1 MTLEQLSGQWHAVEG
16 HGDAYLRTAEAIEQ
30 AIEHLRAISDEDA
43 TVARAFDRVREGAEE
58 VSGQLGSATS
68 RYRVTGQ
75 ALVDY
80 AEELRAAQ
88 LLADEAIDEWRAA
101 DAATAEALAER
112 DRLATLASDA
122 DAAAA
127 LERAAAEQQSLA
139 ELHARR
145 RAEAEADWRSAAER
159 KRRAA
164 EEAAARIRAEIEHSA
179 IGDSWWDDVRG
190 AVTGLLDAIRDAV
203 VDALAWLGAAVLA
216 AIGALVAAALAIALA
231 TTGLVGA
238 LLGGVALALV
248 VTWVANGGAAAFV
261 RTLAQTGSIEA
272 ALVSGTIAWLHGT
285 LPGVVDWL
293 IAGDAG
299 TPVLRWSGA
308 LEPRAGT
315 EGSAGDLL
323 ARLQAD
329 NRATDAHAGAPSD
342 GDLPEPDAS
351 TMITVT
357 AVTGPD
363 GTTAYRVSIP
373 STQAW
378 RPGSTSIDDVHSDVA
393 AKLGVDPTQL
403 EQAVVLAMVEA
414 GVPTGASVLL
424 SGWSLGGITA
434 ANLAADPAFT
444 AAYDVDAVVVA
455 GAPIDD
461 APIPTHIPV
470 LSFEHAGGGLPDPVP
485 LAEAPGKLHL
495 SGDPNRLRVRV
506 PPPPGAGL
514 VPHEGLAY
522 QVTMQQQGDAPGAAS
537 TWMALHDLD
546 RFFVGVEL
554 AHASIFQRGR

>member
-1 MTLEQLSGQWHAVEG
+1 MTLEQLSGQWQAVEG
-16 HGDAYLRTAEAIEQ
+16 HGDAYLRTAEAIER

-80 AEELRAAQ
+80 ADELRPAQ
-88 LLADEAIDEWRAA
+88 QSAVEAIEEWRSA
-101 DAATAEALAER
+101 DAARLEALAER
-112 DRLATLASDA
+112 DRLASLAGAAA
-122 DAAAA
+122 DAAP
-127 LERAAAEQQSLA
+127 LERAAAEQLALA
-139 ELHARR
+139 ELHAGR
-145 RAEAEADWRSAAER
+145 RAEAEADWRGAAER

-164 EEAAARIRAEIEHSA
+164 EEATARIRAEIEHSA

-190 AVTGLLDAIRDAV
+190 AVSGLLDAVRDAV

-231 TTGLVGA
+231 ATGLVGA
-238 LLGGVALALV
+238 LLAGVALALV

-261 RTLAQTGSIEA
+261 RALVETGSIDA
-272 ALVSGTIAWLHGT
+272 AIVRGTIAWLHGS

-299 TPVLRWSGA
+299 TPVLLWSGA

-315 EGSAGDLL
+315 AGTAGDLL

-329 NRATDAHAGAPSD
+329 NRASDAHAGAPGEHD
-342 GDLPEPDAS
+342 PGAS

-357 AVTGPD
+357 AVTGAH

-373 STQAW
+373 STQVW
-378 RPGSTSIDDVHSDVA
+378 SPGSSSINDVHSDVA

-403 EQAVVLAMVEA
+403 ERAVVQAMAEA
-414 GVPTGASVLL
+414 GVPAGSSVLL

-444 AAYDVDAVVVA
+444 ALYDVDAVIVA
-455 GAPIDD
+455 GAPVDD

-470 LSFEHAGGGLPDPVP
+470 LSFEHAGDGLPDPVP
-485 LAEAPGKLHL
+485 LAEAPGKLDL
-495 SGDPNRLRVRV
+495 SGDPNRLSVRV
-506 PPPPGAGL
+506 PPPPGTGL

-522 QVTMQQQGDAPGAAS
+522 QVTMQQQGDAPGPAA

-554 AHASIFQRGR
+554 AHASIFERGR

>member
-112 DRLATLASDA
+112 DRLAALASDA
-122 DAAAA
+122 DAAVA

-164 EEAAARIRAEIEHSA
+164 EEASARIRAEIEHSA

-238 LLGGVALALV
+238 LLAGVALALV

-414 GVPTGASVLL
+414 GVPNGASVLL

-461 APIPTHIPV
+461 SPIPTHIPV

-485 LAEAPGKLHL
+485 LAEAPGKLDL

-514 VPHEGLAY
+514 VAHEGLAY

-554 AHASIFQRGR
+554 AHASIFERGR

>member
-1 MTLEQLSGQWHAVEG
+1 MTLEQLSGEWQAVEG
-16 HGDAYLRTAEAIEQ
+16 HGDAYLRTAAAIEQ
-30 AIEHLRAISDEDA
+30 AIEHLLAIRDEDA
-43 TVARAFDRVREGAEE
+43 TVARAFDRVREDAAE

-88 LLADEAIDEWRAA
+88 QSADAAIDEWRIAEAA
-101 DAATAEALAER
+101 RAEALAER
-112 DRLATLASDA
+112 DRLAALASGA

-139 ELHARR
+139 ELHDRR
-145 RAEAEADWRSAAER
+145 RAEAEADWRAAAER

-164 EEAAARIRAEIEHSA
+164 EEASARIRAEIERSA

-190 AVTGLLDAIRDAV
+190 AVSGLLDAIRDAV

-231 TTGLVGA
+231 ATGLVGA
-238 LLGGVALALV
+238 LLAGVALALV
-248 VTWVANGGAAAFV
+248 ATWVANGGAAAFV
-261 RTLAQTGSIEA
+261 GTLARTGSIDA

-299 TPVLRWSGA
+299 APVLLWSGP
-308 LEPRAGT
+308 LEPRTGIA
-315 EGSAGDLL
+315 GSAGDLL

-329 NRATDAHAGAPSD
+329 NRAVDAHAGAPD
-342 GDLPEPDAS
+342 DAALPDPDAS
-351 TMITVT
+351 TMVTVT
-357 AVTGPD
+357 AVTGAD
-363 GTTAYRVSIP
+363 GSTAYRVSIP
-373 STQAW
+373 STQVW
-378 RPGSTSIDDVHSDVA
+378 RPGSSSIDDVHSDVA
-393 AKLGVDPTQL
+393 AKLGTAPTQL
-403 EQAVVLAMVEA
+403 EQAVALAMAEA
-414 GVPTGASVLL
+414 GVPPGSSVLL

-444 AAYDVDAVVVA
+444 AVYDVDAVIVA

-470 LSFEHAGGGLPDPVP
+470 LSIEHAGGGLPDPVP
-485 LAEAPGKLHL
+485 LAEAPGKLDL
-495 SGDPNRLRVRV
+495 SGDPNRLSVRV

-522 QVTMQQQGDAPGAAS
+522 QVTMQRQGDAPGPAA

-546 RFFVGVEL
+546 RFFVGVER
-554 AHASIFQRGR
+554 AHASIFERGR

>member
-1 MTLEQLSGQWHAVEG
+1 MTLEQLSGEWQAVEG
-16 HGDAYLRTAEAIEQ
+16 HGDAYLRTAAAIEQ
-30 AIEHLRAISDEDA
+30 AIEHLLAIRDEDA
-43 TVARAFDRVREGAEE
+43 TVARAFDRVREDAAE

-80 AEELRAAQ
+80 AEELREAQ
-88 LLADEAIDEWRAA
+88 QGALEAIDEWRIAEAA
-101 DAATAEALAER
+101 RAEALAER
-112 DRLATLASDA
+112 DRLAALASGA

-139 ELHARR
+139 ELHDRR
-145 RAEAEADWRSAAER
+145 RAEAEADWHAAAER

-164 EEAAARIRAEIEHSA
+164 EEASARIRAEIERSA

-190 AVTGLLDAIRDAV
+190 AVSGLLDAIRDAV

-231 TTGLVGA
+231 ATGLVGA
-238 LLGGVALALV
+238 LLAGVALALV
-248 VTWVANGGAAAFV
+248 ATWVANGGAAAFV
-261 RTLAQTGSIEA
+261 GTLARTGSIDA

-299 TPVLRWSGA
+299 APVLLWSGA
-308 LEPRAGT
+308 LEPRTGT
-315 EGSAGDLL
+315 AGSAGDLL

-329 NRATDAHAGAPSD
+329 NRAVDAHAGAPD
-342 GDLPEPDAS
+342 DATLPDPDAS
-351 TMITVT
+351 TMVTVT
-357 AVTGPD
+357 AVTGAD
-363 GTTAYRVSIP
+363 GSTAYRVSIP

-378 RPGSTSIDDVHSDVA
+378 RPGSSSIDDVHSDVA
-393 AKLGVDPTQL
+393 AKLGTAPTQL
-403 EQAVVLAMVEA
+403 EQAVALAMAEA
-414 GVPTGASVLL
+414 GVPPGSSVLL

-444 AAYDVDAVVVA
+444 ALYDVDAVIVA

-470 LSFEHAGGGLPDPVP
+470 LSIEHAGGGVPDPVP
-485 LAEAPGKLHL
+485 LAEAPGKLDL
-495 SGDPNRLRVRV
+495 SGDPNRLSVRV

-522 QVTMQQQGDAPGAAS
+522 QVTMQRQGDAPGPAA

-546 RFFVGVEL
+546 RFFVGVER
-554 AHASIFQRGR
+554 AHASIFERGR